1 MQENRTE
8 CGAQQTRRSLSYD
21 RAQMASVL
29 MGVGSVLLITY
40 ALQMILSLVFSALA
54 PSLFD
59 RDWFSIVFS
68 TLPMYAVAM
77 PLSLLF
83 FGIGKAE
90 TPREGMR
97 LSVPALLGLL
107 AICFGLSYAGSFLGN
122 AANAILSLLRG
133 EPVVNRLQELTAA
146 TPLWANLLFCGILA
160 PVLEEIFYRK
170 LVIDRLRG
178 FGDLPAILISG
189 ILFGLIH
196 GNFGQLFY
204 AVAVGLLLGCVYV
217 KTGRLRYTVGLHMAV
232 NLVGGVFTAELSRHL
247 DVARLTQAP
256 LSYLSESPVPV
267 IGYLLY
273 EGFLLACLI
282 GTPIALVLF
291 ARRTRLSPASEPL
304 PKGWGRSVL
313 LKNPALWFFL
323 VACALLWL

>member
-1 MQENRTE
+1 MQKNRTE
-8 CGAQQTRRSLSYD
+8 RDAQEARLLSD
-21 RAQMASVL
+21 ARLQMASVL

-40 ALQMILSLVFSALA
+40 ALQMVLSLVLSAVV
-54 PSLFD
+54 PSVFD

-90 TPREGMR
+90 KAREEMR
-97 LSVPALLGLL
+97 LSFPALLGLA
-107 AICFGLSYAGSFLGN
+107 AICFALSYAGSFLGR
-122 AANAILSLLRG
+122 ATNAILSLLRG
-133 EPVVNRLQELTAA
+133 EPVVDRLQELTMA

-160 PVLEEIFYRK
+160 PILEELFYRK

-178 FGDLPAILISG
+178 FGELPAVLISG

-204 AVAVGLLLGCVYV
+204 AVTVGLLLGLVYV

-232 NLVGGVFTAELSRHL
+232 NLVGGVFAAELSKHL
-247 DVARLTQAP
+247 DTASLLQAP
-256 LSYLSESPVPV
+256 LSYLAEHPLPAVA
-267 IGYLLY
+267 YLLY
-273 EGFLLACLI
+273 EVFLLACLI
-282 GTPIALVLF
+282 AAPFATVRLARHAKPTPAGE
-291 ARRTRLSPASEPL
+291 SL
-304 PKGWGRSVL
+304 PSGWVRSVL
-313 LKNPALWFFL
+313 PQNPAFWFFL